1 MWVRR
6 NRRPIPRQKSI
17 EEDVHETA
25 CGREQWRH
33 SLTREQE
40 QNCEGNKS
48 HERRRAL
55 DLPGQATEFRTIAGS
70 GTSRE
75 ESRDA

>member
-25 CGREQWRH
+25 GGREQWKH
-33 SLTREQE
+33 LLTREQE
-40 QNCEGNKS
+40 QYCEGNES
-48 HERRRAL
+48 HERRRVL
-55 DLPGQATEFRTIAGS
+55 DLPGQVTEVPNSAGS